1 MGTSAGQMMSYARKQ
16 VGHVAHMVE
25 IENMNKV
32 LVTQPQ
38 EMRPHARQ
46 RHNQEEN
53 IKIHSK
59 NPFIQN
65 QFTQKPK

>member
-1 MGTSAGQMMSYARKQ
+1 MMSHARKQ

-25 IENMNKV
+25 IENTNKV

-38 EMRPHARQ
+38 ERRCHARQ
-46 RHNQEEN
+46 RHSQEEN

-65 QFTQKPK
+65 RFIPKPK

>member
-1 MGTSAGQMMSYARKQ
+1 MISKTSKQ
-16 VGHVAHMVE
+16 VELVAHMVE
-25 IENMNKV
+25 IEHTNKV

-38 EMRPHARQ
+38 ERRPHARQ
-46 RHNQEEN
+46 RHSQEEN

-65 QFTQKPK
+65 QFIQKPK

>member
-1 MGTSAGQMMSYARKQ
+1 MSHARKQ
-16 VGHVAHMVE
+16 VGHVAHTVE
-25 IENMNKV
+25 IENMNKI

-38 EMRPHARQ
+38 ERRPHARQ
-46 RHNQEEN
+46 GHSQEEN

-65 QFTQKPK
+65 QFIQKPK

>member
-1 MGTSAGQMMSYARKQ
+1 MSHARKQ

-25 IENMNKV
+25 IEDTNKV

-38 EMRPHARQ
+38 ERRPHARQ
-46 RHNQEEN
+46 RHSKEEN

-65 QFTQKPK
+65 RFIQKPK

>member
-1 MGTSAGQMMSYARKQ
+1 MMSHARKQ

-38 EMRPHARQ
+38 ERTP
-46 RHNQEEN
+46 HNQEEN
-53 IKIHSK
+53 I
-59 NPFIQN
+59 
-65 QFTQKPK
+65 